1 MEIEENNNGI
11 FYGYR
16 GEIKLEKEG
25 RKGICV
31 SYSDLGECF
40 GIYIEIVY

>member
-11 FYGYR
+11 SYGYL
-16 GEIKLEKEG
+16 GETKLEKEG

-31 SYSDLGECF
+31 SHSDLGECS
-40 GIYIEIVY
+40 GTHIEIVY